1 MALDDRT
8 KALLSTFMLLWMK
21 NNELICNQSY
31 VDSSSDSDS
40 DISTDFSDSESAN
53 LEELSDTD
61 ELLYEEYR
69 SLQEQQ
75 RKMQYKAQLRQE
87 LEARNTEIKIEN
99 ENDSHQ
105 PLEEKL
111 DQEEMAADSVLQNQ
125 EETVAANVLSN
136 QEEMITA
143 NVLQNQ
149 EDMVTANVLQNQE
162 DMVTANVL
170 QNQEEMVTANVLQK
184 RSMLLDEEDYDEPL
198 ENEVLNK
205 KRKTE

>member
-31 VDSSSDSDS
+31 MDSSSDSDS
-40 DISTDFSDSESAN
+40 DISTDLSDSEYDI

-61 ELLYEEYR
+61 EIIYEEYR

-87 LEARNTEIKIEN
+87 LEAHNTEIKIEN

-105 PLEEKL
+105 PFEEKL
-111 DQEEMAADSVLQNQ
+111 DQEEMVTDSVLQTQ
-125 EETVAANVLSN
+125 EETV
-136 QEEMITA
+136 TT
-143 NVLQNQ
+143 NVLQTQ
-149 EDMVTANVLQNQE
+149 EEMVTANVLQAQE
-162 DMVTANVL
+162 EIVTINVL
-170 QNQEEMVTANVLQK
+170 QTQEEMVTANVLQK
-184 RSMLLDEEDYDEPL
+184 RSMLLDEEDYEEPL
-198 ENEVLNK
+198 ENEVLDK
-205 KRKTE
+205 KRKIE